1 MKRLTF
7 SVIFFVKRTRAT
19 KNGDLPIYA
28 RITIN
33 GERAEFTTQTYIEE
47 SQWDN
52 VRCRVKGSAKKAKDI
67 NGHLDSIKAK
77 LIEYKMDMENHDEN
91 LTSFELRDRFMG
103 IDKKSNKLIQIIK
116 ENNTKV
122 KELIGKDYT
131 EATLKRYTTTLN
143 HIEAFIKLKY
153 NKSDLFL
160 SEVNHKFV
168 KDFEFY
174 LKTTKNCCNNS
185 AIKYLKNLKT
195 IIRNAMANGWIKND
209 PYANIKFKLDEV
221 DMAYLTEQE
230 LNVLMNK
237 KFEFERL
244 NLVKDIYLFSCFTG
258 LAYIDSKQ
266 LTNNDIEQKNG
277 QAWIKMKRQKTNS
290 NCSIILLPP
299 AIEIMNKYKSHPLCV
314 KNNLVM
320 PVISNQ
326 KMNAYLKEIADL
338 CGINKKLSTHTARH
352 TFATTVTL
360 SNKVSIEVVS
370 KMLGHSS
377 IKMTQKYARV
387 VDDLISNDMQQ
398 VMTKYQTAIGL

>member
-1 MKRLTF
+1 MKRTSF
-7 SVIFFVKRTRAT
+7 SVIYFVKRTRRLKT
-19 KNGDLPIYA
+19 GELPIYA

-33 GERAEFTTQTYIEE
+33 GERAEFATQTCVKEE
-47 SQWDN
+47 QWDS
-52 VRCRVKGSAKKAKDI
+52 VRNRVRGNSKEAKDL
-67 NGHLDSIKAK
+67 NAHLDGIKAK
-77 LIEYKMDMENHDEN
+77 LIEIKMDMDNHGEE
-91 LTSFELRDRFMG
+91 LSPIELRDRYMG
-103 IDKKSNKLIQIIK
+103 IDKKTKYLIQVFQEHNDKLKKLID
-116 ENNTKV
+116 
-122 KELIGKDYT
+122 KDFVLGTY
-131 EATLKRYTTTLN
+131 KRYITSLN
-143 HIEAFIKLKY
+143 HVQDFIKYKY
-153 NKSDLFL
+153 KKNDVLL
-160 SEVNHKFV
+160 SEVGYEFV
-168 KDFEFY
+168 NDFEYY

-185 AIKYLKNLKT
+185 AIKYLKNLKK
-195 IIRNAMANGWIKND
+195 IIRYAFLNGWIRID
-209 PYANIKFKLDEV
+209 PFASIKFKFDKVE
-221 DMAYLTEQE
+221 MAYLTEQE
-230 LNVLMNK
+230 LNVIMNK

-290 NCSIILLPP
+290 ACSIVLLPP
-299 AIEIMNKYKSHPLCV
+299 AIEIMNKYKTHPLCV
-314 KNNLVM
+314 QNNLVM

-387 VDDLISNDMQQ
+387 VDDLISNDMQK
-398 VMTKYQTAIGL
+398 VMTKYQTSI